1 MTKVVS
7 LTLKCPHCD
16 ASFMDEEYL
25 INNKPTIKVLIHTTI
40 GQKGFNAGVCR
51 SVEEALLAHE
61 LFKLKFN
68 EHKEKE
74 PKKAI
79 LSAIATET
87 GCELVGVIGHTAIL
101 YRPHPEPEKRT
112 IIFPSH

>member
-1 MTKVVS
+1 MDPGKVWMLKNAQKKYLKGLAHS
-7 LTLKCPHCD
+7 L
-16 ASFMDEEYL
+16 
-25 INNKPTIKVLIHTTI
+25 KPIVTI

-79 LSAIATET
+79 LSAIAAET
-87 GCELVGVIGHTAIL
+87 GCELVGIIGHTAIL
-101 YRPHPEPEKRT
+101 YRPHPEPDKRT
-112 IIFPSH
+112 IIFPAI

>member
-1 MTKVVS
+1 MLKNAQKKYLKGLAHSLKPVV
-7 LTLKCPHCD
+7 
-16 ASFMDEEYL
+16 
-25 INNKPTIKVLIHTTI
+25 TI

-79 LSAIATET
+79 LSAIAAET
-87 GCELVGVIGHTAIL
+87 GCELVGIIGHTAIL
-101 YRPHPEPEKRT
+101 YRPHPEPDKRAIT
-112 IIFPSH
+112 FPAL